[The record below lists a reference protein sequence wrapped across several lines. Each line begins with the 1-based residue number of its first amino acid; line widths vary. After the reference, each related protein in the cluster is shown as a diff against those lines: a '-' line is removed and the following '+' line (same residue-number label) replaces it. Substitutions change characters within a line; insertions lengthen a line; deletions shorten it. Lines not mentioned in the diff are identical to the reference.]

1 MLCSTDRDRPVNT
14 QQAGARGSRGDS
26 FRDLPVVA
34 VIGRPNVGKSTL
46 FNRIVRGRIAI
57 VDDQPGVTRDR
68 NYRETSWSGK
78 RFFVVDTGGLVP
90 GSDDTIE
97 ALVRKQ
103 VEAAIEEASLVV
115 FVVDAMTGLTSLDH
129 EIAQIVRES
138 GKDHILAANK
148 TDSRKAGDHASEFY
162 ELGLGDFI
170 EISAEH
176 GFNIGDL
183 LDAMVDRLPAVEAD
197 SAHVAAIAI
206 VGKPNV
212 GKSSLVNRLTGSETV
227 IVDDRPGTTRDS
239 IDTMA
244 ETPHGRIRLVDTAGL
259 RRKAKTDTDLEKYAN
274 LRSIGAIDRSDIVV
288 LLLDSEAGLAKQDL
302 TIAAYV
308 ERAGKGLVIAWNKM
322 DLRVNEEEAYLDLI
336 KRRFR
341 HLRYAPVRFIS
352 CLSGH
357 GIEALV
363 ATCFEVHGNRDTR
376 IPTGVLNRMLLP
388 AIESRPPGSRGR
400 RFAKVYYTA
409 QTGSKPPAFTL
420 FVNDPSLF
428 GDSYRRYIEKRIR
441 GLFSFEGCPLRIRVR
456 KSE

>member
-1 MLCSTDRDRPVNT
+1 MRESS
-14 QQAGARGSRGDS
+14 GES

-115 FVVDAMTGLTSLDH
+115 FVVDAAAGLSALDH

-138 GKDHILAANK
+138 GRDHILAANK
-148 TDSRKAGDHASEFY
+148 MDSGKARDHASEFY

-170 EISAEH
+170 GISAEQ
-176 GFNIGDL
+176 GLNIGDL
-183 LDAMVDRLPAVEAD
+183 LDTMVSRLPATEA
-197 SAHVAAIAI
+197 SSEHVAAIAI
-206 VGKPNV
+206 VGRPNV

-227 IVDDRPGTTRDS
+227 IVDDKPGTTRDS
-239 IDTMA
+239 IDTTA
-244 ETPHGRIRLVDTAGL
+244 QTAHGRIRLVDTAGL
-259 RRKAKTDTDLEKYAN
+259 RRKARADSDLEKYAN

-288 LLLDSEAGLAKQDL
+288 LLLDPEAGLAKQDL

-308 ERAGKGLVIAWNKM
+308 ERAGKGLVIAWNKW
-322 DLRVNEEEAYLDLI
+322 DLRAGGEEEYRDLT

-341 HLRYAPVRFIS
+341 HLPYAPVLFIS
-352 CLSGH
+352 CLNGQ
-357 GIEALV
+357 GVEDLV
-363 ATCFEVHGNRDTR
+363 ARCFVVHANRDTR

-400 RFAKVYYTA
+400 RFAKVYYAA
-409 QTGSKPPAFTL
+409 QTGSRPPAFTL

-441 GLFSFEGCPLRIRVR
+441 SLFSFEGCPLRIRVR